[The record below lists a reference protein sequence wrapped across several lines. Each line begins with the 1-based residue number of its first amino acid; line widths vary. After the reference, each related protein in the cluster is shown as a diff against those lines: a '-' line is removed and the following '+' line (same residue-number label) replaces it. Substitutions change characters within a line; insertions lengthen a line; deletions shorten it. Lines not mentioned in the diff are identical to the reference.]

1 MTKSSDAGRAR
12 GVLDPTTSASKRH
25 STPRCCFED
34 DEGRR
39 ICRRAQYELL
49 QRRPY
54 CSDHATVM
62 RQRVL
67 DEAVKG
73 NSAARQ
79 WTGMSVAQV
88 KEYEAL
94 VTDPALLDPRN
105 PLAMHRILLNEVLL
119 PSDDLVERCAYTVA
133 CLDWHLEAPS
143 ECWEG
148 GKRGGQLAILQPLLE
163 HVKPVHR
170 EQARRKLTKEGIG
183 LLRGYQEATND
194 AAKIAKIEDAL
205 NLRVMPLLQGLG
217 QAIGA
222 AADEHVT
229 DPKVRAR
236 LLDAVRRA
244 GAQAAAGLA
253 ALAEELK
260 R

>member
-12 GVLDPTTSASKRH
+12 GVLDPTTNASKRH

-49 QRRPY
+49 QKRPY
-54 CSDHATVM
+54 CADHATMM

-105 PLAMHRILLNEVLL
+105 PLALHRMLLNEVLL
-119 PSDDLVERCAYTVA
+119 PSDDLVERYAYSVA
-133 CLDWHLEAPS
+133 ALDWHLEAP
-143 ECWEG
+143 EEFWDHGELMLP
-148 GKRGGQLAILQPLLE
+148 RPLLE

-222 AADEHVT
+222 AADEHIT

-236 LLDAVRRA
+236 LLDAVKRA